1 MLWNTLLYFC
11 SCKCVCYEIPCK
23 IDQIENQ
30 IIRMLGS
37 VHNSLFSAAFQAP
50 FRRITWENCWP
61 QWETGL
67 QTRKWTSCTEKH
79 LLTKRGI
86 SITSSSLESLSME
99 RKTKMTEGTW
109 AKTFQL
115 LCLTLYCFLDI
126 SPHPP

>member
-1 MLWNTLLYFC
+1 MVTYCF
-11 SCKCVCYEIPCK
+11 IF
-23 IDQIENQ
+23 
-30 IIRMLGS
+30 
-37 VHNSLFSAAFQAP
+37 VHVNVYVMKYLVRLTSLRTRSLECWALFTTPFSLTAFQAP

-67 QTRKWTSCTEKH
+67 QMRKWTSCTEKH

-99 RKTKMTEGTW
+99 QKTNMTERTW

-126 SPHPP
+126 SPCPP